1 MTFPAMPDPAADR
14 VRLPIDS
21 AAWSENDII
30 ETQYPIADDLEPDAA
45 DPRPIRAPAA
55 VINLRQ
61 RQKPAALPR
70 ILRSRNPL
78 ESVDSGRLGTV
89 SRVVRQ
95 FEIG

>member
-21 AAWSENDII
+21 AAWSETDII
-30 ETQYPIADDLEPDAA
+30 ETQYPIPDHLKTDTAH
-45 DPRPIRAPAA
+45 PRRIRARAA

-61 RQKPAALPR
+61 REKPATLSR